1 MQLHARLHSLTL
13 TAKVASSGKT
23 VPLIGLADASERRRL
38 RREFSRRSGL
48 GRDSQRRRRARLAV
62 GISAASKAPAYHAS
76 SFVMCRDCLDSPLP
90 RGGVAHGNL
99 IALRSIP
106 LTSPETVAYFCH
118 LHMCSMSV
126 NGHDSAKFDVSE
138 TTPREGQ

>member
-23 VPLIGLADASERRRL
+23 VPIIGLADASERRRL
-38 RREFSRRSGL
+38 RRGFALRSGL
-48 GRDSQRRRRARLAV
+48 GRDPQRRRRARLAV
-62 GISAASKAPAYHAS
+62 GISATLKAPAYHAS
-76 SFVMCRDCLDSPLP
+76 SFVMCRRLP
-90 RGGVAHGNL
+90 RFAAATAGWSSDGDS

-118 LHMCSMSV
+118 L
-126 NGHDSAKFDVSE
+126 
-138 TTPREGQ
+138 